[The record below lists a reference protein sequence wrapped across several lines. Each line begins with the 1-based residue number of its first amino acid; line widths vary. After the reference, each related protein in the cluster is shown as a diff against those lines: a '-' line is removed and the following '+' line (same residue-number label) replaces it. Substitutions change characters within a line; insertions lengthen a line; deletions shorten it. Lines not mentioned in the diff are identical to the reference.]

1 MPSAI
6 STDVLIVGAGVAGLW
21 LNARLR
27 RQGYST
33 VLVERASLGGEQTIK
48 SQGIIHGGTKYALH
62 GALTGA
68 SEAIADMPRRWR
80 EALAGD
86 GELDLGRTRLLSDA
100 HYLWSPGTLAGNLT
114 SFFASKA
121 VRGRVDQVKGDQLPP
136 ALQDR
141 AFRGK
146 VYRLAELV
154 IDVPSLLANL
164 AELAGDSLLAGERI
178 EPLREGDALVGLR
191 VDDREIRAQRI
202 VLSAGAGTE
211 GLLQALGLDQPAM
224 QTRPLHMVMAKGPN
238 LKPLYAHCLGGGPK
252 PRVTVTTHPAADG
265 QWVWYLG
272 GDLAE
277 ADGVARE
284 PAAQI
289 AAAQKEIANLLPWVD
304 QSLVRWATLR
314 VDRAEPA
321 QSGLV
326 RPDNAFLA
334 DQQRLLVGW
343 PTKLAL
349 APDFSD
355 RVIAHLERDGIRP
368 QAQADLADLPRPPW
382 ACRPGSTCCHE
393 PAHPAR
399 LPPPAGQ
406 HRFPGF
412 ATGPGHGQAGPRPR
426 CEVPHRFHHPRR

>member
-1 MPSAI
+1 MSQSL
-6 STDVLIVGAGVAGLW
+6 STDVLIVGGGIAGLW

-27 RQGYST
+27 RQGFAT
-33 VLVERASLGGEQTIK
+33 VLVECGSLGGGQSLK
-48 SQGIIHGGTKYALH
+48 SQGIIHGGAKYALH

-80 EALAGD
+80 EALAGA
-86 GELDLGRTRLLSDA
+86 GELDLSGVRILSDA

-121 VRGRVDQVKGDQLPP
+121 VRGRVDQVKGEQLPP
-136 ALQDR
+136 ALQHPK
-141 AFRGK
+141 FKGK

-154 IDVPSLLANL
+154 LDVPSLIARL
-164 AELAGDSLLAGERI
+164 AELAGDGLLAGRQV
-178 EPLREGDALVGLR
+178 EPLRDGDELCGLI
-191 VDDREIRAQRI
+191 VDGREIRAQRV
-202 VLSAGAGTE
+202 VLSAGAGNAE
-211 GLLQALGLDQPAM
+211 LLAALGIEQPA
-224 QTRPLHMVMAKGPN
+224 QQLRPLHMVLAKGPA

-277 ADGVARE
+277 ADGVARDE
-284 PAAQI
+284 GAQV
-289 AAAQKEIANLLPWVD
+289 AAAQKEMAALLPWVD
-304 QSLVRWATLR
+304 QSQTRWATLR

-334 DQQRLLVGW
+334 EQQNLLVGW

-349 APDFSD
+349 APDFAD
-355 RVIAHLERDGIRP
+355 RVLATLQRDGVTP
-368 QAQADLADLPRPPW
+368 AHHGSLPDLPRPALGQPVW
-382 ACRPGSTCCHE
+382 ETL
-393 PAHPAR
+393 
-399 LPPPAGQ
+399 LP
-406 HRFPGF
+406 
-412 ATGPGHGQAGPRPR
+412 
-426 CEVPHRFHHPRR
+426 

>member
-1 MPSAI
+1 MPSAM

-21 LNARLR
+21 LTARLR
-27 RQGYST
+27 QQGYST
-33 VLVERASLGGEQTIK
+33 VLVERASLGGGQTLK
-48 SQGIIHGGTKYALH
+48 SQGIIHGGAKYALH

-80 EALAGD
+80 EALAGE
-86 GELDLGRTRLLSDA
+86 GELDLRDTRLLSEA

-121 VRGRVDQVKGDQLPP
+121 VRGRVDQVKGEQLPP
-136 ALQDR
+136 ALQDPR
-141 AFRGK
+141 FKGK

-154 IDVPSLLANL
+154 VDVPSLLANL
-164 AELAGDSLLAGERI
+164 MRLAGDSLLAGERI
-178 EPLREGDALVGLR
+178 TPLHEDGQLVGLN
-191 VDDREIRAQRI
+191 VDDRQIHAQRI
-202 VLSAGAGTE
+202 ILSAGAGTE
-211 GLLQALGLDQPAM
+211 QLLRDLGIEQPAM
-224 QTRPLHMVMAKGPN
+224 QRRPLHMVLVKGPT

-252 PRVTVTTHPAADG
+252 PRVTVTSHPAADG

-277 ADGVARE
+277 ADGVARD

-289 AAAQKEIANLLPWVD
+289 AAAQKELGQLLPWID
-304 QSLVRWATLR
+304 QAPLQWATLR

-334 DQQRLLVGW
+334 EQQRLLVGW

-349 APDFSD
+349 APDFAD
-355 RVIAHLERDGIRP
+355 RVLAALARDGIRP
-368 QAQADLADLPRPPW
+368 QANPVLHDLPRPTLGVPVW
-382 ACRPGSTCCHE
+382 E
-393 PAHPAR
+393 QL
-399 LPPPAGQ
+399 LP
-406 HRFPGF
+406 
-412 ATGPGHGQAGPRPR
+412 
-426 CEVPHRFHHPRR
+426 

>member
-1 MPSAI
+1 MPTAI

-27 RQGYST
+27 RLGYST

-80 EALAGD
+80 EALAGN
-86 GELDLGRTRLLSDA
+86 GELDLSGTRLLSEA

-121 VRGRVDQVKGDQLPP
+121 VRGRVDQVKGEQLPP

-141 AFRGK
+141 AFKGK

-164 AELAGDSLLAGERI
+164 AQLAGDSLLAGERI
-178 EPLREGDALVGLR
+178 EPLRDGEELAGLV
-191 VDDREIRAQRI
+191 VDGREIRAQRI
-202 VLSAGAGTE
+202 VLSAGGGTAD
-211 GLLQALGLDQPAM
+211 LLHALGLEQPAM
-224 QTRPLHMVMAKGPN
+224 QRRPLHMVLAKGPN

-252 PRVTVTTHPAADG
+252 PRITVTTHPAADG

-272 GDLAE
+272 GDIAE

-284 PAAQI
+284 PEAQI
-289 AAAQKEIANLLPWVD
+289 AAAQKEVASLLPWVD

-349 APDFSD
+349 APDFAD
-355 RVIAHLERDGIRP
+355 RVLASFERDGISP
-368 QAQADLADLPRPPW
+368 ASQPDLADLPRPPL
-382 ACRPGSTCCHE
+382 AL
-393 PAHPAR
+393 PAWEQL
-399 LPPPAGQ
+399 LP
-406 HRFPGF
+406 
-412 ATGPGHGQAGPRPR
+412 
-426 CEVPHRFHHPRR
+426 

>member
-27 RQGYST
+27 RLGYST

-80 EALAGD
+80 EALAGN
-86 GELDLGRTRLLSDA
+86 GELDLTSTRLLSDA

-121 VRGRVDQVKGDQLPP
+121 VRGRVDQVKGEQLPP

-141 AFRGK
+141 AFKGK

-164 AELAGDSLLAGERI
+164 AQLAGDSLLAGEQI
-178 EPLREGDALVGLR
+178 EPLREDGELSGLI
-191 VDDREIRAQRI
+191 VDGREIRAQRL
-202 VLSAGAGTE
+202 VLSAGGGTAD
-211 GLLQALGLDQPAM
+211 LLHALGLDQPAM
-224 QTRPLHMVMAKGPN
+224 QRRPLHMVLAKGPN

-252 PRVTVTTHPAADG
+252 PRITVTTHPAADG

-272 GDLAE
+272 GDIAE

-289 AAAQKEIANLLPWVD
+289 AAAQKEVAGLLPWVD
-304 QSLVRWATLR
+304 QSQVRWATLR

-334 DQQRLLVGW
+334 EQQRLLVGW

-349 APDFSD
+349 APDFAD
-355 RVIAHLERDGIRP
+355 RVLASFERDGIRP
-368 QAQADLADLPRPPW
+368 SAHPDLTGLPRPPLGVAAW
-382 ACRPGSTCCHE
+382 E
-393 PAHPAR
+393 QL
-399 LPPPAGQ
+399 LP
-406 HRFPGF
+406 
-412 ATGPGHGQAGPRPR
+412 
-426 CEVPHRFHHPRR
+426 

>member
-27 RQGYST
+27 RLGYST

-80 EALAGD
+80 EALAGN
-86 GELDLGRTRLLSDA
+86 GELDLTGTRLLSDA

-121 VRGRVDQVKGDQLPP
+121 VRGRVDQVKGEQLPP

-141 AFRGK
+141 AFKGK

-164 AELAGDSLLAGERI
+164 AQLAGDSLLAGEHV
-178 EPLREGDALVGLR
+178 EPLREDGELSGLI
-191 VDDREIRAQRI
+191 VDGREIRAQRI
-202 VLSAGAGTE
+202 VLSAGGGTAD
-211 GLLQALGLDQPAM
+211 LLHALGLDQPAM
-224 QTRPLHMVMAKGPN
+224 QRRPLHMVLAKGPN

-252 PRVTVTTHPAADG
+252 PRITVTTHPATDG

-272 GDLAE
+272 GDIAE

-289 AAAQKEIANLLPWVD
+289 AAAQKEVAGLLPWVD
-304 QSLVRWATLR
+304 QSQIRWATLR

-334 DQQRLLVGW
+334 EQQRLLVGW

-349 APDFSD
+349 APDFTD
-355 RVIAHLERDGIRP
+355 RVLASFERDGIRP
-368 QAQADLADLPRPPW
+368 SAQPDLADLPRPPL
-382 ACRPGSTCCHE
+382 GV
-393 PAHPAR
+393 PAWEQL
-399 LPPPAGQ
+399 LP
-406 HRFPGF
+406 
-412 ATGPGHGQAGPRPR
+412 
-426 CEVPHRFHHPRR
+426 

>member
-1 MPSAI
+1 MPSVI

-27 RQGYST
+27 RLGYST
-33 VLVERASLGGEQTIK
+33 VLVERASLGGEQTLK
-48 SQGIIHGGTKYALH
+48 SQGIIHGGAKYALH

-68 SEAIADMPRRWR
+68 SEAIADMPRRWS
-80 EALAGD
+80 EALAGN
-86 GELDLGRTRLLSDA
+86 GELDLRGVRLLSDA

-141 AFRGK
+141 GFKGK

-154 IDVPSLLANL
+154 VDVPSLLSRL
-164 AELAGDSLLAGERI
+164 DELGGDSLLAGEQI
-178 EPLREGDALVGLR
+178 EPLQEAGELLGLR
-191 VDDREIRAQRI
+191 VDGREIRAQRV
-202 VLSAGAGTE
+202 VLSAGAGNAALLAAI
-211 GLLQALGLDQPAM
+211 GLSQPAM
-224 QTRPLHMVMAKGPN
+224 QRRPLHMVIAKGAS

-252 PRVTVTTHPAADG
+252 PRITVTSHPAADG
-265 QWVWYLG
+265 QWVWYMG

-284 PAAQI
+284 PEAQI
-289 AAAQKEIANLLPWVD
+289 AAAKKEVASLLPWID
-304 QSLVRWATLR
+304 LSQVRWATVR

-326 RPDNAFLA
+326 RPDNAFVA
-334 DQQRLLVGW
+334 EHDRLLIGW

-349 APDFSD
+349 APDFAD
-355 RVIAHLERDGIRP
+355 RVLKNLERDGIKP
-368 QAQADLADLPRPPW
+368 AAQPAPLDLPRPPLAVPVW
-382 ACRPGSTCCHE
+382 E
-393 PAHPAR
+393 QL
-399 LPPPAGQ
+399 LP
-406 HRFPGF
+406 
-412 ATGPGHGQAGPRPR
+412 
-426 CEVPHRFHHPRR
+426 

>member
-1 MPSAI
+1 MPSVI
-6 STDVLIVGAGVAGLW
+6 STDILIVGAGVAGLW

-33 VLVERASLGGEQTIK
+33 VLVESATLGGEQTVK
-48 SQGIIHGGTKYALH
+48 SQGIIHGGAKYALH

-80 EALAGD
+80 EALAGT
-86 GELDLGRTRLLSDA
+86 GELDLSGVRLLSEA

-141 AFRGK
+141 GFKGK

-154 IDVPSLLANL
+154 VDVPSLIQQLAL
-164 AELAGDSLLAGERI
+164 LAGDSLLAGQSI
-178 EPLREGDALVGLR
+178 EPLKEGGTLVGLK
-191 VDDREIRAQRI
+191 VDGREIRAQRI
-202 VLSAGAGTE
+202 VLSAGAGNA
-211 GLLQALGLDQPAM
+211 GLLSALGLDQPAM
-224 QTRPLHMVMAKGPN
+224 QRRPLHMVLAKGPN

-252 PRVTVTTHPAADG
+252 PRITVTTHPGADG

-272 GDLAE
+272 GDIAE

-284 PAAQI
+284 PQAQI
-289 AAAQKEIANLLPWVD
+289 AVAQKEIANLLPWVD
-304 QSLVRWATLR
+304 QSQVRWATLR

-326 RPDNAFLA
+326 RPDNAFLTESG
-334 DQQRLLVGW
+334 RLLVGW

-349 APDFSD
+349 APDFAD
-355 RVIAHLERDGIRP
+355 RVLAQLERDAIKP
-368 QAQADLADLPRPPW
+368 AAHPSLPEFPRPAVAQPVW
-382 ACRPGSTCCHE
+382 E
-393 PAHPAR
+393 QL
-399 LPPPAGQ
+399 LP
-406 HRFPGF
+406 
-412 ATGPGHGQAGPRPR
+412 
-426 CEVPHRFHHPRR
+426 